1 MGAATTPQVFS
12 IRQNPVMR
20 LLAAPLGAW
29 NAAVEVDDD
38 AVVVHYGVGF
48 RGRVAR
54 SAVRSVS
61 RSHRRVLSWGAHG
74 WRGRWLV
81 NGSSH
86 GIVVLGIEPRQPARV
101 VGWPVRLREL
111 DVSVDDP
118 EGLVAA
124 LGLPLT
130 TDERR

>member
-1 MGAATTPQVFS
+1 MGAASTPRVFT
-12 IRQNPVMR
+12 IRQNLAMR

-29 NAAVEVDDD
+29 NAAVVVDDD
-38 AVVVHYGVGF
+38 AVVVRYGVGF
-48 RGRVAR
+48 RGRVTR

-74 WRGRWLV
+74 WWGRWLV

-86 GIVVLGIEPRQPARV
+86 GIVVLGIEPQQPATV
-101 VGWPVRLREL
+101 LGWPVHLREL
-111 DVSVDDP
+111 AVSVDDP

-130 TDERR
+130 TYERR

>member
-1 MGAATTPQVFS
+1 
-12 IRQNPVMR
+12 MR
-20 LLAAPLGAW
+20 WLAAPLGGW
-29 NAAVEVDDD
+29 NAAVVVDDE
-38 AVVVHYGVGF
+38 AVAVHYGVGF

-61 RSHRRVLSWGAHG
+61 RYHGRVYSWGAHG

-86 GIVVLGIEPRQPARV
+86 GIVVLGIEPQQPARV
-101 VGWPVRLREL
+101 LGFPVRLREL
-111 DVSVDDP
+111 AVSVDDP

-124 LGLPLT
+124 LGLPLST
-130 TDERR
+130 YERR